1 MTARLTGELTAAA
14 TVVLT
19 AAISAVGVVYPVLS
33 LVRHPQALGAQTWTT
48 LAAVVPVLLSPLV
61 PLVVLLVGVGT
72 TRYRPGGLASGIE
85 ALAGWA
91 RTTSWLYVLT
101 YLAGSL
107 SLVVTFAVDPRTR
120 AALGSAPV
128 LPLLPLLPASY
139 LAVVVWRHPWRL
151 AAGIGAMSV
160 LQVVVRSVVGGE
172 GLTEVLLA
180 TSYDVVLTGTC
191 SYPVTCLLA
200 RAQCVDQEDAS
211 RYASQARTLVAAS
224 RLEGQERARRLTHD
238 HVLAALLAVLPSR
251 GLDADQVHQQ
261 AHHALDALDPSP
273 DTGPPRDL
281 DQLTGLLAAW
291 CRAHT
296 TPACTWQVDAGPTRR
311 SAGAGDVAGAGE
323 SAVGEAGAGPGS
335 RPLPPQVLAAL
346 REAVLEALRNVE
358 CHARGRD
365 AGRRVRALL
374 TVRQV
379 RDGVRVVVRDDGV
392 GFDPA
397 DAPQVHLGLRLSV
410 RERMDALPGGWVQVD
425 TAPGRG
431 TRVFLGW
438 APPRPG
444 YLPAAPEPRRCLP
457 HDGLALSRGGWVTRL
472 LTAAVSLGAWA
483 HAAYWGAR
491 SGGWGLLAGCCSAAA
506 LTVASLCVTGP
517 PAGGPGRWR
526 IRVAAACVALAP
538 AFFLAS
544 WVPAPVMGQDG
555 WSYSYAVVVINL
567 LILGDRSRWAWL
579 ALAGTAATTL
589 GVGLIRQLPAAPL
602 LVSLAHQLYDTTV
615 LSGVIALVRRVE
627 AAEGEARHLAR
638 LAGLEQEATVAR
650 LEEER
655 RLLGRVRD
663 ISHPVLQ
670 RLRDAPVPLEDSLGA
685 QVSRV
690 EAELR
695 DLVRVPRLTALPDL
709 VEAVRRARER
719 GVRVTQ
725 IDDAGRAA
733 PTPAAV
739 SGASGTVS
747 GAGGTVPGAGGTVPG
762 AGGTVPGAGGMAP
775 GAIGPDPGAVGPRTC
790 PPVPAGLVP
799 AAVRV
804 LDAARSGD
812 DVLIRLSPPHGAC
825 AAVIRRR
832 GHEELVE
839 VPW

>member
-85 ALAGWA
+85 TLAGWA

-128 LPLLPLLPASY
+128 LPLLPASY

-211 RYASQARTLVAAS
+211 RHASQARTLVAAS

-335 RPLPPQVLAAL
+335 WPLPPQVLAAL

-506 LTVASLCVTGP
+506 LTVAGLCVTGP

-589 GVGLIRQLPAAPL
+589 GVELIRQLPAAPL

-663 ISHPVLQ
+663 ISHPVLR

-739 SGASGTVS
+739 SGASGTV
-747 GAGGTVPGAGGTVPG
+747 PGAGGTVPG
-762 AGGTVPGAGGMAP
+762 AGGTVSGAGGMAP

>member
-85 ALAGWA
+85 TLAGWA

-128 LPLLPLLPASY
+128 LPVLPLLPASY

-211 RYASQARTLVAAS
+211 RHASQARTLVAAS

-335 RPLPPQVLAAL
+335 WPLPPQVLAAL

-506 LTVASLCVTGP
+506 LTVAGLCVTGP

-589 GVGLIRQLPAAPL
+589 GVELIRQLPAAPL

-663 ISHPVLQ
+663 ISHPVLR

-739 SGASGTVS
+739 SGASGTV
-747 GAGGTVPGAGGTVPG
+747 PGAGGTVPG
-762 AGGTVPGAGGMAP
+762 AGGTVSGAGGMAP

>member
-19 AAISAVGVVYPVLS
+19 AAISAVGVVCPVLS
-33 LVRHPQALGAQTWTT
+33 LVRYPQVLGAQTWAT

-85 ALAGWA
+85 TLAGWA

-107 SLVVTFAVDPRTR
+107 SLVATFAVDPRTR

-128 LPLLPLLPASY
+128 LPVLPVLPASY

-180 TSYDVVLTGTC
+180 TSYDVVLTVTC

-311 SAGAGDVAGAGE
+311 SAGAGDAEAGE
-323 SAVGEAGAGPGS
+323 SEMGEAAAGKAEVGDVGAGEAGAGPGS

-506 LTVASLCVTGP
+506 LTVAGLCVTGP

-526 IRVAAACVALAP
+526 IRAAAACVALAP

-555 WSYSYAVVVINL
+555 WPYSYAVVVINL
-567 LILGDRSRWAWL
+567 LILRDRSRWAWL

-589 GVGLIRQLPAAPL
+589 GVGLVRQLPAVPL
-602 LVSLAHQLYDTTV
+602 LVSLAYQLYDTTV

-663 ISHPVLQ
+663 ISHPVLR
-670 RLRDAPVPLEDSLGA
+670 RLRDALVPLEDSLGA

-733 PTPAAV
+733 PTPAAAP
-739 SGASGTVS
+739 GASGTVS
-747 GAGGTVPGAGGTVPG
+747 GAGGPDPGAGGTVS
-762 AGGTVPGAGGMAP
+762 GAGGMAP
-775 GAIGPDPGAVGPRTC
+775 GVVGQRTC

-804 LDAARSGD
+804 LDTAQSGD

>member
-85 ALAGWA
+85 TLAGWA

-211 RYASQARTLVAAS
+211 RHASQARTLVAAS

-506 LTVASLCVTGP
+506 LTVAGLCVTGP

-526 IRVAAACVALAP
+526 TRVAAACVALAP

-589 GVGLIRQLPAAPL
+589 GVGLIRQLPAVPL
-602 LVSLAHQLYDTTV
+602 LVSLAYQLYDTAV

-663 ISHPVLQ
+663 ISHPVLR

-739 SGASGTVS
+739 SGASGLV
-747 GAGGTVPGAGGTVPG
+747 AGAGGTVPG

>member
-85 ALAGWA
+85 TLAGWA

-211 RYASQARTLVAAS
+211 RHASQARTLVAAS

-335 RPLPPQVLAAL
+335 RPLPPQVLTAL

-444 YLPAAPEPRRCLP
+444 YLPAAPEPRRCPP
-457 HDGLALSRGGWVTRL
+457 HDGLAVSWGGWATRL

-491 SGGWGLLAGCCSAAA
+491 SGEWGLLAGCCSAAA
-506 LTVASLCVTGP
+506 LTVAGLCVTGP

-526 IRVAAACVALAP
+526 IRAAAACVALAP

-555 WSYSYAVVVINL
+555 WPYSYVVVVINL
-567 LILGDRSRWAWL
+567 LILRDRSRWAWL

-589 GVGLIRQLPAAPL
+589 GVGLVRQLPVVPL
-602 LVSLAHQLYDTTV
+602 LVSLAYQLYDTTV

-655 RLLGRVRD
+655 HLLGRVRD

-733 PTPAAV
+733 PTPAAAP
-739 SGASGTVS
+739 GASGTVS
-747 GAGGTVPGAGGTVPG
+747 GAGGTVPGAGGMVPG

>member
-19 AAISAVGVVYPVLS
+19 AAISAVGVVCPVLS
-33 LVRHPQALGAQTWTT
+33 LVRYPQVLGTQTWAT

-72 TRYRPGGLASGIE
+72 TRYRPGGLTSGIE
-85 ALAGWA
+85 TLAGWA

-107 SLVVTFAVDPRTR
+107 SLVATFAVDPRTR

-128 LPLLPLLPASY
+128 LPVLPLLPASY

-180 TSYDVVLTGTC
+180 TSYDVVLAGTC

-311 SAGAGDVAGAGE
+311 SAGAGDVGAGE
-323 SAVGEAGAGPGS
+323 AGAGEAGAGPGA

-444 YLPAAPEPRRCLP
+444 YLPAAPEPRRCPP
-457 HDGLALSRGGWVTRL
+457 HDGLAVSRGGWATRL

-506 LTVASLCVTGP
+506 LTVAGLCVTGP

-739 SGASGTVS
+739 PGASGTVS
-747 GAGGTVPGAGGTVPG
+747 GAGGTVPGAGGMVPG

>member
-19 AAISAVGVVYPVLS
+19 AAISAVGVVCPVLS
-33 LVRHPQALGAQTWTT
+33 LVRYPQVLGTQTWAT

-72 TRYRPGGLASGIE
+72 TRYRPGGLTSGIE
-85 ALAGWA
+85 TLAGWA

-107 SLVVTFAVDPRTR
+107 SLVATFAVDPRTR

-128 LPLLPLLPASY
+128 LPVLPLLPASY

-160 LQVVVRSVVGGE
+160 LPVVVRSVVGGE

-180 TSYDVVLTGTC
+180 TSYDVVLAGTC

-311 SAGAGDVAGAGE
+311 SAGAGDVGAGE
-323 SAVGEAGAGPGS
+323 AGAGEAGAGPGA

-444 YLPAAPEPRRCLP
+444 YLPAAPEPRRCPP
-457 HDGLALSRGGWVTRL
+457 HDGLAVSWGGWATRL

-526 IRVAAACVALAP
+526 IRAAAACVALAP

-555 WSYSYAVVVINL
+555 WPYSYAVVVINL
-567 LILGDRSRWAWL
+567 LILRDRSRWAWL

-589 GVGLIRQLPAAPL
+589 GVGLVRQLPAVPL
-602 LVSLAHQLYDTTV
+602 LVSLAYQLYDTTV

-663 ISHPVLQ
+663 ISHPVLR
-670 RLRDAPVPLEDSLGA
+670 RLRDALVPLEDSLGA

-733 PTPAAV
+733 PTPAAAP
-739 SGASGTVS
+739 GASGTVS
-747 GAGGTVPGAGGTVPG
+747 GAGGPDPGAGGTVS
-762 AGGTVPGAGGMAP
+762 GAGGMAP
-775 GAIGPDPGAVGPRTC
+775 GVVGPDPGAVGPRTC

-804 LDAARSGD
+804 LDAAQSGD

>member
-85 ALAGWA
+85 TLAGWA

-211 RYASQARTLVAAS
+211 RHASQARTLVAAS

-335 RPLPPQVLAAL
+335 RPLPPQVLTAL

-444 YLPAAPEPRRCLP
+444 YLPAAPEPRRCPP
-457 HDGLALSRGGWVTRL
+457 HDGLAVSWGGWATRL

-491 SGGWGLLAGCCSAAA
+491 SGEWGLLAGCCSAAA
-506 LTVASLCVTGP
+506 LTVAGLCVTGP

-526 IRVAAACVALAP
+526 IRAAAACVALAP

-555 WSYSYAVVVINL
+555 WPYSYVVVVINL
-567 LILGDRSRWAWL
+567 LILRDRSRWAWL

-589 GVGLIRQLPAAPL
+589 GVGLVRQLPVVPL
-602 LVSLAHQLYDTTV
+602 LVSLAYQLYDTTV

-733 PTPAAV
+733 PTPAAAP
-739 SGASGTVS
+739 GASGTVS
-747 GAGGTVPGAGGTVPG
+747 GAGGTVPGAGGMVPG

>member
-85 ALAGWA
+85 TLAGWA

-211 RYASQARTLVAAS
+211 RHASQARTLVAAS

-506 LTVASLCVTGP
+506 LTVAGLCVTGP

-663 ISHPVLQ
+663 ISHPVLR

-747 GAGGTVPGAGGTVPG
+747 GAGGTVPGAGGTVS
-762 AGGTVPGAGGMAP
+762 GAGGMAP

>member
-19 AAISAVGVVYPVLS
+19 AAISAVGVVCPVLS
-33 LVRHPQALGAQTWTT
+33 LVRYPQVLGAQTWAT

-85 ALAGWA
+85 TLAGWA

-107 SLVVTFAVDPRTR
+107 SLVATFAVDPRTR

-128 LPLLPLLPASY
+128 LPVLPVLPASY

-151 AAGIGAMSV
+151 AAGIGAISV

-180 TSYDVVLTGTC
+180 TSYDVVLTVTC

-273 DTGPPRDL
+273 DAGPPRDL
-281 DQLTGLLAAW
+281 DHLTGLLAAW

-311 SAGAGDVAGAGE
+311 SAGAGDVGAGE
-323 SAVGEAGAGPGS
+323 AGAGEAGAGPGA

-444 YLPAAPEPRRCLP
+444 YLPAAPEPRRCPP
-457 HDGLALSRGGWVTRL
+457 HDGLAVSWGGWATRL

-526 IRVAAACVALAP
+526 IRAAAACVALAP

-555 WSYSYAVVVINL
+555 WPYSYAVVVINL
-567 LILGDRSRWAWL
+567 LILRDRSRWAWL

-589 GVGLIRQLPAAPL
+589 GVGLVRQLPAVPL
-602 LVSLAHQLYDTTV
+602 LVSLAYQLYDTTV

-663 ISHPVLQ
+663 ISHPVLR
-670 RLRDAPVPLEDSLGA
+670 RLRDALVPLEDSLGA

-733 PTPAAV
+733 PTPAAAP
-739 SGASGTVS
+739 GASGTVS
-747 GAGGTVPGAGGTVPG
+747 GAGGPDPGAGGTVS
-762 AGGTVPGAGGMAP
+762 GAGGMAP
-775 GAIGPDPGAVGPRTC
+775 GVVGPDPGAVGPRTC